1 MPSLKA
7 AGPGPS
13 DPVRSDEPAIP
24 RLVRGRT
31 AQLARAL
38 RDEVEQLEGL
48 RAVLARQR
56 RGVAAN
62 DRGILDASVR
72 ELGRALLTLDEARR
86 GRQALVA
93 LLQGE
98 GGGAL
103 ADLESWFP
111 GRVPQELLTAR
122 DAILAAAASAAR
134 DLALNQH
141 VLDGA
146 LQAGDAFLQRLFSGG
161 GDPNL
166 NTV

>member
-1 MPSLKA
+1 MQSLKA

-13 DPVRSDEPAIP
+13 DLVRSDEPVIP

-31 AQLARAL
+31 AQLTRAL

-62 DRGILDASVR
+62 DPEILDASVR

-86 GRQALVA
+86 GRQALVS
-93 LLQGE
+93 LLRGE
-98 GGGAL
+98 DGGSL
-103 ADLESWFP
+103 SDLESWFP
-111 GRVPQELLTAR
+111 GRVPQELIAAR
-122 DAILAAAASAAR
+122 DAIFVAAASAES
-134 DLALNQH
+134 DLALNQD

-146 LQAGDAFLQRLFSGG
+146 LQAGDAFLQCLFSGHVPG
-161 GDPNL
+161 AR
-166 NTV
+166 